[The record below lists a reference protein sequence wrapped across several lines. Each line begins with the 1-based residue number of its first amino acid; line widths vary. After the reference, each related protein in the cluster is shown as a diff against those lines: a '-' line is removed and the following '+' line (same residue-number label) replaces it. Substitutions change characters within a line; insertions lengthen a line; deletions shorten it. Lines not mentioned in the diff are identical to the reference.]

1 MDAPS
6 NKELINK
13 SALKSKMKSNGFKI
27 AGIIVGAFLVFLIG
41 FAAGMRVG
49 FHKIRFSNDFGKNYE
64 RNFMG
69 PKSQG
74 PMGMFRDFE
83 GKEMRNP
90 HGLAG
95 EIISISGDSLVIK
108 DKDNRENT
116 VAVAENTAIKNG
128 NDDIKITDLKSG
140 DKIVVLGKPGDDGI
154 IKADLIR
161 ILNDFQPDDQSGN
174 NDKPGNGNPPM
185 NNPQDNGP
193 DNFPQNGNNTDNQQN

>member
-27 AGIIVGAFLVFLIG
+27 AGIIVGAFLVFFIG

-49 FHKIRFSNDFGKNYE
+49 FHKIRFSNDFGRNYE

-69 PKSQG
+69 PRSQG

-95 EIISISGDSLVIK
+95 EIISISDSNIVIK
-108 DKDNRENT
+108 DMDDEENT
-116 VAVAENTAIKNG
+116 INITEKTIIKNG
-128 NDDIKITDLKSG
+128 RDNIKISDLKSG
-140 DKIVVLGKPGDDGI
+140 DKIVVLGKPKNDNGTI
-154 IKADLIR
+154 NAHLIR
-161 ILNDFQPDDQSGN
+161 IFNPDDIPGN
-174 NDKPGNGNPPM
+174 NLPN
-185 NNPQDNGP
+185 
-193 DNFPQNGNNTDNQQN
+193 